1 MDLSAELH
9 GAKSITWLAAEKK
22 AINFNIQWGKTS
34 ILWKQSLL
42 QRKYITLYVNTQWEL
57 ITMFVHKTWDAFI
70 SFKSKHKTSI
80 MFFEIPPKNNSVWK
94 AKCTNKIMFNSFSL
108 SILLFSNVILEMISI
123 FKLETYA
130 KLGNKTQ
137 QLLFL
142 SPSLSLFP
150 GFIAI
155 HLNAFPSTTKLNPR
169 RKLIS

>member
-34 ILWKQSLL
+34 IVWKQSLL
-42 QRKYITLYVNTQWEL
+42 QLKYIILYVSTQWEL

-70 SFKSKHKTSI
+70 SFKSKHKTNI

-94 AKCTNKIMFNSFSL
+94 AKCANKIMFNNFSL
-108 SILLFSNVILEMISI
+108 SILLLSNVILEMISI

-142 SPSLSLFP
+142 SPSISLFHD
-150 GFIAI
+150 FIAI
-155 HLNAFPSTTKLNPR
+155 YLNAFPGTTKLNPR
-169 RKLIS
+169 RKLIP